1 MEKLKGIFGLL
12 FCLTLS
18 ICVFITLFIGGE
30 TKEQHI
36 FALIFSPLCAAFGI
50 FTFINDKRHKKA
62 EERTKE
68 LITENKLFT
77 SDAWRQRYLE
87 YKEKNGF
94 DTVDMKG
101 MKADLIRRRRTL
113 GTYCMM
119 ITGTVLLVYFLQQI
133 ISGHNGYTD
142 KFYVILPAGLIIS
155 LFGFA
160 YFWGFP
166 VRTWIKKMGAQYED
180 IERSYVSGQMVTEG
194 YCGINVGR
202 EYTVMFNETK
212 LYYFPT
218 RSIVN
223 AGKKVIRE
231 RSYNTGVYIDTSYK
245 YNVFVQVEESGGI
258 HSYEVTLNAFKAEMI
273 CEVLQMLLS
282 HPEDLETQYDETE
295 ALDMTII

>member
-1 MEKLKGIFGLL
+1 MEKLKTLWGLL

-30 TKEQHI
+30 TKDQHI

-87 YKEKNGF
+87 YKEKHGF
-94 DTVDMKG
+94 DTIHANG
-101 MKADLIRRRRTL
+101 MKADLIMRRRTL
-113 GTYCMM
+113 GTCCMM
-119 ITGTVLLVYFLQQI
+119 IIGTLCLVYFFQQI
-133 ISGHNGYTD
+133 ISGHNGYTE
-142 KFYVILPAGLIIS
+142 KFYVILPAGIIIS
-155 LFGFA
+155 LWGFA
-160 YFWGFP
+160 YFFGFP
-166 VRTWIKKMGAQYED
+166 VRTWIKKMGDEYED
-180 IERSYVSGQMVTEG
+180 IERSYISGQMVTEG
-194 YCGINVGR
+194 YCGINVGN

-212 LYYFPT
+212 LYFFPT
-218 RSIVN
+218 GSIVD

-231 RSYNTGVYIDTSYK
+231 RNYNTGIYIDTSYK
-245 YNVFVQVEESGGI
+245 YNVFVQVNQSGI
-258 HSYEVTLNAFKAEMI
+258 MHTYEVTLNAYKAEMI
-273 CEVLQMLLS
+273 CEVLQGILF
-282 HPEDLETQYDETE
+282 HPDDLETKYDETE